1 LRNINFKNANL
12 INGKNLKEKS
22 LKAKEENCGE
32 EKNCLCDLNLTYE
45 QEIYQDCAC
54 SHSE

>member
-1 LRNINFKNANL
+1 MNFKNANL

-32 EKNCLCDLNLTYE
+32 EKNCLCQSNLTYE
-45 QEIYQDCAC
+45 QEIYDQDCAC